1 MFILVSISRN
11 FKNIFK
17 TTRIYFFIKCKSKI
31 INKIIFFCVFSFFS
45 KRYFFYILYIIF
57 FIWYH
62 LIKFRNYIYIYIY
75 MQPIVK
81 KILFFVIMLILL
93 LIPMIV
99 LLEKLKDKYKK
110 EIKYENDKFSKYLFN
125 NIKDSSMKQGLIS
138 TIVILSCFFLFG
150 IVSFVLHLKDENLF
164 R

>member
-1 MFILVSISRN
+1 MDDITKNFLV
-11 FKNIFK
+11 
-17 TTRIYFFIKCKSKI
+17 
-31 INKIIFFCVFSFFS
+31 
-45 KRYFFYILYIIF
+45 
-57 FIWYH
+57 
-62 LIKFRNYIYIYIY
+62 
-75 MQPIVK
+75 
-81 KILFFVIMLILL
+81 FVIMLILL

>member
-1 MFILVSISRN
+1 MDDITKNFLV
-11 FKNIFK
+11 
-17 TTRIYFFIKCKSKI
+17 
-31 INKIIFFCVFSFFS
+31 
-45 KRYFFYILYIIF
+45 
-57 FIWYH
+57 
-62 LIKFRNYIYIYIY
+62 
-75 MQPIVK
+75 
-81 KILFFVIMLILL
+81 FVIMLILL

-150 IVSFVLHLKDENLF
+150 IVYFVLYLKLIWSEIKKNKKCNIETINKSLNYNS
-164 R
+164 